1 MLYGDVIIIKISWQ
15 TCLDWQSHCCSSWHY
30 SSFNLHC
37 GSEMFCSLVHLIL
50 ILVEMLLMPQLKTL
64 LPALL
69 NLYVSRT
76 VTSMTTL
83 HLFSHWH
90 AVFCH
95 SEKCLS
101 HVSRVTC
108 HHSTSTEIG
117 PNEQPWLL
125 HLFSPSL
132 CHINT
137 CVTRRGAE
145 RNKWELVYYRVHF
158 SRSKILWSIS
168 NNPGKTCQVEA
179 LATHPPL
186 DRPFEHIMMDFSGLT
201 PSKGEKNCLV
211 IVKLWSKWV
220 EAFPTAN

>member
-108 HHSTSTEIG
+108 HHSTSTWIG

-125 HLFSPSL
+125 HLFPLHFAILTHVSQGGAL
-132 CHINT
+132 KEINENWFIT
-137 CVTRRGAE
+137 GFTSVAQKFC
-145 RNKWELVYYRVHF
+145 
-158 SRSKILWSIS
+158 
-168 NNPGKTCQVEA
+168 
-179 LATHPPL
+179 
-186 DRPFEHIMMDFSGLT
+186 
-201 PSKGEKNCLV
+201 
-211 IVKLWSKWV
+211 
-220 EAFPTAN
+220 EAFLTTQVKPVKWKH